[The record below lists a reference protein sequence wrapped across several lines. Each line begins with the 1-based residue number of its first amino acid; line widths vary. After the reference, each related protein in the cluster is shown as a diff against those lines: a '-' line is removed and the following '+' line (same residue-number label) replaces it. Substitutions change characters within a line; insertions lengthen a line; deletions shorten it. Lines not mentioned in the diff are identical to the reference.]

1 MRIFLSGS
9 SMIWPISFLTQ
20 YTSIQLDLATRPMG
34 LSENMHK
41 RMNSPF

>member
-1 MRIFLSGS
+1 MRIFRPGS

-20 YTSIQLDLATRPMG
+20 YMSIQLDLATRPMG
-34 LSENMHK
+34 SYGNMHK

>member
-1 MRIFLSGS
+1 MRTFHPGS

-20 YTSIQLDLATRPMG
+20 STSIQLDLATRPMG
-34 LSENMHK
+34 LSENMPK